1 MRKLYFAGCVFAAV
15 ACLGGCTKTN
25 DIEPVSKGVD
35 FFAHVG
41 NVDTKTSIDGLKV
54 LWAKK
59 DSIAIQVTE
68 KHLHNASNPGAY
80 STTLGIYKLA
90 DDAAGTSVGRFTY
103 SSGGEQI
110 TGDEEFFA
118 FYPASYCTA
127 NKSNGYFYVD
137 FPMTQY
143 YEDNIGDKLPL
154 PMYGIG
160 SNRSVDFKYAGAV
173 IKLRVW
179 SKEKTSIHSCVISAD
194 NLSKKAFTYVKD
206 GKWQGLSKAY
216 DVNNLNM
223 NMRKPLEISN
233 DESNPTV
240 ITMIIPLAGTKTLK
254 NLKFSIN
261 CERGGS
267 ELKKKSDLAVVPG
280 TIVTFPV
287 KELTI
292 EPDRMFVDGLEGE
305 IDTEWVKTAEKSVK
319 VTMVPSSK
327 LSEGNFQKIMEATRN
342 LHNKDKKIVL
352 DLSGANAKEST
363 LKGLNTDNSYVGFC
377 GGSNRDNGIK
387 NISKFYLPEG
397 ITTILNRAF
406 AYSGYTEIV
415 LPTTLTKIS
424 GSPSN
429 GCDSLVWKVA
439 DGNKYFKADEKGAL
453 CDFGM
458 TTLMALNGGS
468 GDSYIVKDGTT
479 TIREWALYENS
490 VIKTL
495 TIPASVTRLSGD
507 CISGTPNLTTIIC
520 LGTKPAEFRP
530 NSGTNKVGPA
540 NQTKTLY
547 VPKGCVEIY
556 KEKWAALLKE
566 GNWVVKEIAGL
577 SNVKEGY

>member
-1 MRKLYFAGCVFAAV
+1 MRKLYFSVCVFAAV

-35 FFAHVG
+35 FFAHVD
-41 NVDTKTSIDGLKV
+41 NVDTKTSIDDSLHV
-54 LWAKK
+54 LWEK
-59 DSIAIQVTE
+59 DDQIAIQVTD
-68 KHLHNASNPGAY
+68 KHLYNASNPGAY
-80 STTLGIYKLA
+80 ATTLGIYKLA
-90 DDAAGTSVGRFTY
+90 YDAAGTNVGRFTY

-110 TGDEEFFA
+110 EGNEEFFA

-127 NKSNGYFYVD
+127 NKGNGYFYVD
-137 FPMTQY
+137 FPMTQW

-160 SNRSVDFKYAGAV
+160 SDRSVDFKYAGAV

-194 NLSKKAFTYVKD
+194 NLSKRAFTYVKD
-206 GKWQGLSKAY
+206 GKWLSRLWDAY
-216 DVNNLNM
+216 SVNNLNM

-240 ITMIIPLAGTKTLK
+240 ITMIIPLAGTKKLT

-261 CERGGS
+261 CEKGGS
-267 ELKKKSDLAVVPG
+267 ELEKKSPLEVKPG
-280 TIVTFPV
+280 TVVTFPV
-287 KELTI
+287 KELII

-305 IDTEWVKTAEKSVK
+305 IDTEWVKTAKDSVR

-342 LHNKDKKIVL
+342 LHDKNKKIVL
-352 DLSGANAKEST
+352 DLSGANAEKSRLE
-363 LKGLNTDNSYVGFC
+363 GLTDNKYVGFC

-387 NISKFYLPEG
+387 NISKFSLPEG

-406 AYSGYTEIV
+406 SYSGYTEIV
-415 LPTTLTKIS
+415 LPSTLTQIS

-429 GCDSLVWKVA
+429 GCDSLRWKVA
-439 DGNKYFKADEKGAL
+439 EGNKSFKADEEGAL
-453 CDFGM
+453 YDFDM
-458 TTLMALNGGS
+458 TTLMVLNGGS
-468 GDSYIVKDGTT
+468 GDSYVVKDGTT

-495 TIPASVTRLSGD
+495 TIPASVTKLSGD

-520 LGTKPAEFRP
+520 LGREPAEFKP

-556 KEKWAALLKE
+556 KEKWAVLLAE
-566 GNWVVKEIAGL
+566 GNWEVKE
-577 SNVKEGY
+577 VKELQN

>member
-15 ACLGGCTKTN
+15 ACLGGCAKTN

-35 FFAHVG
+35 FFAHVD

-68 KHLHNASNPGAY
+68 KHRDNASSPKAY
-80 STTLGIYKLA
+80 ATTLGIYKLA

-160 SNRSVDFKYAGAV
+160 SNRNVDFKYAGAV

-194 NLSKKAFTYVKD
+194 NLSKRAFTFVKD
-206 GKWQGLSKAY
+206 GKWHQKLWNAY
-216 DVNNLNM
+216 SVNNLNM

-233 DESNPTV
+233 IESDPTV
-240 ITMIIPLAGTKTLK
+240 ITMVVPLADTTTLT

-261 CERGGS
+261 CEKGGS
-267 ELKKKSDLAVVPG
+267 ELTKKSGLRVKPG
-280 TIVTFPV
+280 TVVTFPV
-287 KELTI
+287 KELII

-305 IDTEWVKTAEKSVK
+305 IDTEWVKTAKDSVR
-319 VTMVPSSK
+319 VTMVPSSR
-327 LSEGNFQKIMEATRN
+327 LSPVDFKKIMEATSN
-342 LHNKDKKIVL
+342 LHDKNKKIVL
-352 DLSGANAKEST
+352 DLSGANAEKSI
-363 LKGLNTDNSYVGFC
+363 LQGLTDNKYVGFC

-429 GCDSLVWKVA
+429 GCDSLRWKVA
-439 DGNKYFKADEKGAL
+439 EGNKSFKADEEGAL
-453 CDFGM
+453 YDYKM
-458 TTLMALNGGS
+458 ETLMVLNGGS
-468 GDSYIVKDGTT
+468 GDSYTVKDGTT

-495 TIPASVTRLSGD
+495 TIPASVTILSRD
-507 CISGTPNLTTIIC
+507 CISGTPNLITIIC
-520 LGTKPAEFRP
+520 LGRKPAEFKP
-530 NSGTNKVGPA
+530 NSGTNKVGPSK
-540 NQTKTLY
+540 QLKTLY
-547 VPKGCVEIY
+547 VPKGCVGIY

-566 GNWVVKEIAGL
+566 GNWEVKEL
-577 SNVKEGY
+577 QN

>member
-1 MRKLYFAGCVFAAV
+1 MRKLYFAVCVFAAF

-25 DIEPVSKGVD
+25 DIEPESKGVD
-35 FFAHVG
+35 FFAHVD

-59 DSIAIQVTE
+59 DSIAIQVT
-68 KHLHNASNPGAY
+68 KNHLDNASRPREYA
-80 STTLGIYKLA
+80 TTLGIYKLA
-90 DDAAGTSVGRFTY
+90 DDAAGTNVGRFTY
-103 SSGGEQI
+103 SSGAEQI

-127 NKSNGYFYVD
+127 NKGNGYFYVD

-160 SNRSVDFKYAGAV
+160 SNRNVDFKYAGAV

-194 NLSKKAFTYVKD
+194 NLSKRAFTFVKD
-206 GKWQGLSKAY
+206 GKWHQKLWNAY
-216 DVNNLNM
+216 SVNNLNM

-233 DESNPTV
+233 IESDPTV
-240 ITMIIPLAGTKTLK
+240 ITMVIPLADTTTLT

-261 CERGGS
+261 CEKGGS
-267 ELKKKSDLAVVPG
+267 ELKKKSGLKVTPG
-280 TIVTFPV
+280 TVVTFPV

-292 EPDRMFVDGLEGE
+292 EPDRMFVDGFEGE
-305 IDTEWVKTAEKSVK
+305 IDTEWVKTAQDSVK
-319 VTMVPSSK
+319 VTMVAASK

-342 LHNKDKKIVL
+342 LHDKNKKIVL
-352 DLSGANAKEST
+352 DLSGANADKST
-363 LKGLNTDNSYVGFC
+363 LEGLTDNKYVGFC

-406 AYSGYTEIV
+406 SYSGYTEIV
-415 LPTTLTKIS
+415 LPSTLTKIS

-429 GCDSLVWKVA
+429 GCDSLRWKVA
-439 DGNKYFKADEKGAL
+439 EGNKSFKADEKGAL
-453 CDFGM
+453 YDFGM

-468 GDSYIVKDGTT
+468 GDSYIVKDRTT

-495 TIPASVTRLSGD
+495 TIPASVTKLSAD
-507 CISGTPNLTTIIC
+507 CISGTPNLTTIKC
-520 LGTKPAEFRP
+520 LGTVPAEFKS
-530 NSGTNKVGPA
+530 NSGTNKVGPSK
-540 NQTKTLY
+540 QIKTLY

-556 KEKWAALLKE
+556 KKQWAALLKE
-566 GNWVVKEIAGL
+566 GNWEVKEWQ
-577 SNVKEGY
+577 N

>member
-1 MRKLYFAGCVFAAV
+1 MRKLYFAVCVFAAV

-35 FFAHVG
+35 FFAHVD
-41 NVDTKTSIDGLKV
+41 NVDTKTSIDGLQV
-54 LWAKK
+54 LWEKK
-59 DSIAIQVTE
+59 DSIAIQVT
-68 KHLHNASNPGAY
+68 KNHLDNASSPREYA
-80 STTLGIYKLA
+80 TTLGIYKLA
-90 DDAAGTSVGRFTY
+90 DDAAGTNVGRFTY
-103 SSGGEQI
+103 SSGAEQI

-127 NKSNGYFYVD
+127 NKGNGYFYVD

-154 PMYGIG
+154 PMYGTG
-160 SNRSVDFKYAGAV
+160 SNRNVDFKYAGAV

-194 NLSKKAFTYVKD
+194 NLSKRAFTYVKD
-206 GKWQGLSKAY
+206 GKWLSRLWDAY
-216 DVNNLNM
+216 SVNNLNM

-240 ITMIIPLAGTKTLK
+240 ITMIIPLAGTKKLT

-261 CERGGS
+261 CEKGGS
-267 ELKKKSDLAVVPG
+267 ELEKKSPLEVKPG
-280 TIVTFPV
+280 TVVTFPV
-287 KELTI
+287 KELII

-305 IDTEWVKTAEKSVK
+305 IDTEWVKTAKDSVR

-327 LSEGNFQKIMEATRN
+327 LSEGNFQKIMEATRD
-342 LHNKDKKIVL
+342 LHDKNKKIVL
-352 DLSGANAKEST
+352 DLSGANAEKSRLE
-363 LKGLNTDNSYVGFC
+363 GLTDNKYVGFC
-377 GGSNRDNGIK
+377 GGSNHDNGIK
-387 NISKFYLPEG
+387 NISTFYLPKG

-406 AYSGYTEIV
+406 SYSDYTEIV
-415 LPTTLTKIS
+415 LPSTLTQIS

-429 GCDSLVWKVA
+429 GCDSLRWKVA
-439 DGNKYFKADEKGAL
+439 EGNKSFKADEEGAL
-453 CDFGM
+453 YDFGM
-458 TTLMALNGGS
+458 TTLMVLNGGS
-468 GDSYIVKDGTT
+468 GDSYVVKDGTT

-495 TIPASVTRLSGD
+495 TIPASVTKLSGD

-520 LGTKPAEFRP
+520 LGREPAEFKP

-556 KEKWAALLKE
+556 KEKWAVLLAE
-566 GNWVVKEIAGL
+566 GNWEVKE
-577 SNVKEGY
+577 VKELQN

>member
-1 MRKLYFAGCVFAAV
+1 MRKLYFAVCVFAAV

-25 DIEPVSKGVD
+25 DIEPESKGVD
-35 FFAHVG
+35 FFAHVD

-59 DSIAIQVTE
+59 DSIAIQVT
-68 KHLHNASNPGAY
+68 KNHLDNASRPREYA
-80 STTLGIYKLA
+80 TTLGIYKLA
-90 DDAAGTSVGRFTY
+90 DDAAGTNVGRFTY
-103 SSGGEQI
+103 SSGAEQI

-127 NKSNGYFYVD
+127 NKGNGYFYVD

-160 SNRSVDFKYAGAV
+160 SNRNVDFKYAGAV

-194 NLSKKAFTYVKD
+194 NLSKRAFTFVKD
-206 GKWQGLSKAY
+206 GKWHQKLWNAY
-216 DVNNLNM
+216 SVNNLNM

-233 DESNPTV
+233 VESDPTM
-240 ITMIIPLAGTKTLK
+240 ITMVIPLADTTTLT

-261 CERGGS
+261 CEKGGS
-267 ELKKKSDLAVVPG
+267 ELTKKSGLRVKPG
-280 TIVTFPV
+280 TVVTFPV

-327 LSEGNFQKIMEATRN
+327 LGEGNFQKIMEATRN

-352 DLSGANAKEST
+352 DLSGANADKST
-363 LKGLNTDNSYVGFC
+363 LEGLTDNKYVGFC
-377 GGSNRDNGIK
+377 GGSNRDKGIK

-397 ITTILNRAF
+397 IATILNRAF
-406 AYSGYTEIV
+406 SYSDYTEIV
-415 LPTTLTKIS
+415 LPSTLTKIS

-439 DGNKYFKADEKGAL
+439 EGNKSFKADEEGAL
-453 CDFGM
+453 YDFGM
-458 TTLMALNGGS
+458 TTLMVLNGGS
-468 GDSYIVKDGTT
+468 GDSYTVKDGTT

-495 TIPASVTRLSGD
+495 TIPASVTVLSRD

-520 LGTKPAEFRP
+520 LGRKPAEFRP
-530 NSGTNKVGPA
+530 NSGTNKVGPSK
-540 NQTKTLY
+540 QIKTLY
-547 VPKGCVEIY
+547 VPKGCVETY
-556 KEKWAALLKE
+556 KEKWAALLAE
-566 GNWVVKEIAGL
+566 GNWDVKDVKEL
-577 SNVKEGY
+577 QN

>member
-1 MRKLYFAGCVFAAV
+1 MRKLYFAGCVIAAAV
-15 ACLGGCTKTN
+15 SLCGCTKTN
-25 DIEPVSKGVD
+25 VIEPVSKGVD
-35 FFAHVG
+35 FFAQID
-41 NVDTKTSIDGLKV
+41 NVNTKTSIDGLKV
-54 LWAKK
+54 RWGK
-59 DSIAIQVTE
+59 DDEIAIQVTKNHTE
-68 KHLHNASNPGAY
+68 NASSPRGYA
-80 STTLGIYKLA
+80 TTLGIYKLA
-90 DDAAGTSVGRFTY
+90 DDAAGTNVGKFTY

-110 TGDEEFFA
+110 KGDEEFFA

-154 PMYGIG
+154 PMYGVG
-160 SNRSVDFKYAGAV
+160 TNRNVSFNYAGAV

-179 SKEKTSIHSCVISAD
+179 AEKKDSIHSCVISAD

-206 GKWQGLSKAY
+206 GKWQGLSNSH

-240 ITMIIPLAGTKTLK
+240 ITMIIPLAGTKTLT
-254 NLKFSIN
+254 NLKFSVN
-261 CERGGS
+261 CESGGS
-267 ELKKKSDLAVVPG
+267 ELKKKSGLKVTPG
-280 TIVTFPV
+280 TVVTFPV
-287 KELTI
+287 TKLTI
-292 EPDRMFVDGLEGE
+292 VPDRMFVDGLEGE
-305 IDTEWVKTAEKSVK
+305 IDTEWVKTAKDSVR
-319 VTMVPSSK
+319 VTMVPASK
-327 LSEGNFQKIMEATRN
+327 LSIVDFHDIMEATRN
-342 LHNKDKKIVL
+342 LHDENKKIVL
-352 DLSGANAKEST
+352 DLSRANAKEST
-363 LKGLNTDNSYVGFC
+363 LEGLNNDNKYVGFC

-439 DGNKYFKADEKGAL
+439 AGNKSFKADEKGAL
-453 CDFGM
+453 YDYDM
-458 TTLMALNGGS
+458 KTLMVLNGGS

-490 VIKTL
+490 IIKTL
-495 TIPASVTRLSGD
+495 TIPASVTKLSAD

-520 LGTKPAEFRP
+520 RGTKPAEFIP
-530 NSGTNKVGPA
+530 NTGKNKVGPV
-540 NQTKTLY
+540 NKTKTLY

-556 KEKWAALLKE
+556 KEKWVVLLAE
-566 GNWVVKEIAGL
+566 GNWEVKE
-577 SNVKEGY
+577 VKELQN

>member
-35 FFAHVG
+35 FFAHVD

-54 LWAKK
+54 LWREK

-68 KHLHNASNPGAY
+68 KHLHNASSPGVYA
-80 STTLGIYKLA
+80 TTLGIYKLA
-90 DDAAGTSVGRFTY
+90 DDAANTSVGRFTY
-103 SSGGEQI
+103 SGGEQI
-110 TGDEEFFA
+110 KGDEEFFA

-160 SNRSVDFKYAGAV
+160 SNRNVDFKYAGAV

-194 NLSKKAFTYVKD
+194 NLSKRAFTYVKD

-267 ELKKKSDLAVVPG
+267 ELKKKSGLEVKPG
-280 TIVTFPV
+280 TVVTFPV

-342 LHNKDKKIVL
+342 LHDKNKKIVL
-352 DLSGANAKEST
+352 DLSGANADKST
-363 LKGLNTDNSYVGFC
+363 LAGLTTDNKYVGFC

-387 NISKFYLPEG
+387 NISKFYFPEG

-406 AYSGYTEIV
+406 SYSDYTEIV
-415 LPTTLTKIS
+415 LPSTLTKIS

-429 GCDSLVWKVA
+429 GCDSLRWKVA
-439 DGNKYFKADEKGAL
+439 EGNKSFKADEEGAL
-453 CDFGM
+453 YDFGM
-458 TTLMALNGGS
+458 TTLMVLNGGS

-490 VIKTL
+490 RIKTL
-495 TIPASVTRLSGD
+495 TIPASVTKLSAD
-507 CISGTPNLTTIIC
+507 CISGTPNLTTIKC
-520 LGTKPAEFRP
+520 LGTVPAEFKP
-530 NSGTNKVGPA
+530 NSGTNKVGPSK
-540 NQTKTLY
+540 QTKTLY
-547 VPKGCVEIY
+547 VPEGCVEI
-556 KEKWAALLKE
+556 
-566 GNWVVKEIAGL
+566 
-577 SNVKEGY
+577 

>member
-1 MRKLYFAGCVFAAV
+1 MRKLYFAVCVFAAF

-25 DIEPVSKGVD
+25 DIEPESKGVD
-35 FFAHVG
+35 FFAHVD
-41 NVDTKTSIDGLKV
+41 NVDTKTSLDGLQV

-68 KHLHNASNPGAY
+68 KHLHNASSPGEYA
-80 STTLGIYKLA
+80 TTLGIYKLA
-90 DDAAGTSVGRFTY
+90 DDAAGTNVGRFTY
-103 SSGGEQI
+103 SRGGEQI
-110 TGDEEFFA
+110 KGDEEFFA

-137 FPMTQY
+137 FPMTQW

-160 SNRSVDFKYAGAV
+160 SDRNVDFKYAGAV
-173 IKLRVW
+173 IKLLVW

-194 NLSKKAFTYVKD
+194 NLSKRAFTFVTD
-206 GKWQGLSKAY
+206 GKWHQKLWNAY
-216 DVNNLNM
+216 SVNNLNM

-233 DESNPTV
+233 VESDPTV
-240 ITMIIPLAGTKTLK
+240 ITMVIPLADTTTLT
-254 NLKFSIN
+254 NLKFPIN
-261 CERGGS
+261 CEKGGS
-267 ELKKKSDLAVVPG
+267 ELKKKSGLKVKPG
-280 TIVTFPV
+280 TVVTFPV
-287 KELTI
+287 KELAI

-305 IDTEWVKTAEKSVK
+305 IDTEWVKTAKDSVK
-319 VTMVPSSK
+319 VTMVSASK
-327 LSEGNFQKIMEATRN
+327 LHEDVFRDIMKATRSLEN
-342 LHNKDKKIVL
+342 KIVL
-352 DLSGANAKEST
+352 DLSGANAEKSI
-363 LKGLNTDNSYVGFC
+363 LQGLTDNKYVGFC

-397 ITTILNRAF
+397 IITISNMAF
-406 AYSGYTEIV
+406 AYSDYTEIV
-415 LPTTLTKIS
+415 LPSTLTQIS
-424 GSPSN
+424 GRPSS

-439 DGNKYFKADEKGAL
+439 EGNKSFKADKEGAL
-453 CDFGM
+453 YDYKM
-458 TTLMALNGGS
+458 ETLMVLNGGS
-468 GDSYIVKDGTT
+468 GDSYIVRDGTT

-495 TIPASVTRLSGD
+495 TIPASVTKLSAD

-520 LGTKPAEFRP
+520 LGKKPAEFKP
-530 NSGTNKVGPA
+530 NTGKNKVGPS

-556 KEKWAALLKE
+556 KEKWAALLAE
-566 GNWVVKEIAGL
+566 GKWEVLPN
-577 SNVKEGY
+577 

>member
-1 MRKLYFAGCVFAAV
+1 MRNLYFVGCVIAAV
-15 ACLGGCTKTN
+15 ACFGGCTKTN

-35 FFAHVG
+35 FFAHVD
-41 NVDTKTSIDGLKV
+41 NVDTKTSINGLQV

-68 KHLHNASNPGAY
+68 NHRDNASSPRAY

-90 DDAAGTSVGRFTY
+90 DDAAGTNVGRFTY

-127 NKSNGYFYVD
+127 NKNNGYFYVD

-160 SNRSVDFKYAGAV
+160 SDRNVDFKYAGAV

-194 NLSKKAFTYVKD
+194 NLSKRAFTYVKD
-206 GKWQGLSKAY
+206 KKWQRLWNAY
-216 DVNNLNM
+216 NVNNLNM

-233 DESNPTV
+233 VESDPTV
-240 ITMIIPLAGTKTLK
+240 ITMIIPLADTTILT

-261 CERGGS
+261 CEKGGS
-267 ELKKKSDLAVVPG
+267 ELTKKSGLRVKPG
-280 TIVTFPV
+280 TVVTFPV

-305 IDTEWVKTAEKSVK
+305 IDTEWVKTAKDSVK
-319 VTMVPSSK
+319 VTMVSASK
-327 LSEGNFQKIMEATRN
+327 LLEDVFSGIMKATRSLEN
-342 LHNKDKKIVL
+342 KIVL
-352 DLSGANAKEST
+352 DLSGANAKEIT

-377 GGSNRDNGIK
+377 GGSNRDKGIK

-406 AYSGYTEIV
+406 SYSGYTEIV
-415 LPTTLTKIS
+415 LPSTLTQIS

-439 DGNKYFKADEKGAL
+439 AGNKSFKADEKGAL
-453 CDFGM
+453 YDYDM
-458 TTLMALNGGS
+458 KTLMVLNGGS
-468 GDSYIVKDGTT
+468 GDSYTVKDGTT

-495 TIPASVTRLSGD
+495 TIPASVTKLSAD
-507 CISGTPNLTTIIC
+507 CISGTPNLTTIKC
-520 LGTKPAEFRP
+520 LGTVPAEFKP
-530 NSGTNKVGPA
+530 NTGKNKVGPA
-540 NQTKTLY
+540 NQIKTLY

-556 KEKWAALLKE
+556 KEKWAVLLAE
-566 GNWVVKEIAGL
+566 GNWEVKE
-577 SNVKEGY
+577 VKELQN

>member
-1 MRKLYFAGCVFAAV
+1 MRKLYFAVCVFAAF

-25 DIEPVSKGVD
+25 DIEPESKGVD
-35 FFAHVG
+35 FFAHVD

-68 KHLHNASNPGAY
+68 KHLDNASRPREYA
-80 STTLGIYKLA
+80 TTLGIYKLA
-90 DDAAGTSVGRFTY
+90 DAVAGTNVGRFTY

-143 YEDNIGDKLPL
+143 YEDNIGEKLPL

-160 SNRSVDFKYAGAV
+160 SNRNVSFNYAGAV
-173 IKLRVW
+173 LKLRVW

-194 NLSKKAFTYVKD
+194 NLSKRAFTYVKN

-216 DVNNLNM
+216 DVKNLNM

-240 ITMIIPLAGTKTLK
+240 ITMIIPLAGTKTLT

-261 CERGGS
+261 CEKGGS
-267 ELKKKSDLAVVPG
+267 ELKKKSGLEVKPG
-280 TIVTFPV
+280 TVVTFPV
-287 KELTI
+287 KELII

-305 IDTEWVKTAEKSVK
+305 IDAEWVKTAKDSVK
-319 VTMVPSSK
+319 VTMVSASK
-327 LSEGNFQKIMEATRN
+327 LHEDVFRDIMKATRSLEN
-342 LHNKDKKIVL
+342 KIVL
-352 DLSGANAKEST
+352 DLSGANAEKSI
-363 LKGLNTDNSYVGFC
+363 LQGLTDNKYVGFC

-387 NISKFYLPEG
+387 NISKFSLPEG

-406 AYSGYTEIV
+406 SYSGYTEIV

-429 GCDSLVWKVA
+429 GCDSLRWKVA
-439 DGNKYFKADEKGAL
+439 EGNKSFKADEEGAL
-453 CDFGM
+453 YDYKM
-458 TTLMALNGGS
+458 ETLMVLNGGS
-468 GDSYIVKDGTT
+468 GGSYTVKDGTT

-495 TIPASVTRLSGD
+495 TIPASVTKLSGD

-520 LGTKPAEFRP
+520 LGTEPAEFKP
-530 NSGTNKVGPA
+530 NSGKNKVGPA
-540 NQTKTLY
+540 NGKTLY

-556 KEKWAALLKE
+556 KKQWAALLKE
-566 GNWVVKEIAGL
+566 GNWEVKEL
-577 SNVKEGY
+577 QN

>member
-35 FFAHVG
+35 FFAHVD

-59 DSIAIQVTE
+59 DSIAIQVT
-68 KHLHNASNPGAY
+68 KNHLDNASKPRAY

-90 DDAAGTSVGRFTY
+90 DDAAGTNVGRFTY
-103 SSGGEQI
+103 SSGEQI
-110 TGDEEFFA
+110 EGNEEFFA

-127 NKSNGYFYVD
+127 HKDNGYFYVD

-160 SNRSVDFKYAGAV
+160 ISRNVDFKYAGAV

-194 NLSKKAFTYVKD
+194 NLSKRAFTYVKD
-206 GKWQGLSKAY
+206 GTWQGLSKSY

-223 NMRKPLEISN
+223 KMRKPLEISN
-233 DESNPTV
+233 DENNPTV
-240 ITMIIPLAGTKTLK
+240 ITMIIPLAGTRKLK

-267 ELKKKSDLAVVPG
+267 ELKKKSDLDVVPG
-280 TIVTFPV
+280 TVVTFPV

-305 IDTEWVKTAEKSVK
+305 IDTEWVKTAKDSVK
-319 VTMVPSSK
+319 ITMVSASK
-327 LSEGNFQKIMEATRN
+327 LHEGDFRDIMIATRSLEN
-342 LHNKDKKIVL
+342 KIVL
-352 DLSGANAKEST
+352 DLSGANAENNKLE
-363 LKGLNTDNSYVGFC
+363 GLTTDNKYVGFC
-377 GGSNRDNGIK
+377 GGSNRNNGIK
-387 NISKFYLPEG
+387 NISTFYLPKG

-406 AYSGYTEIV
+406 SYSYYTEIV
-415 LPTTLTKIS
+415 LPSTLTQIS

-429 GCDSLVWKVA
+429 GCDSLRWTVA
-439 DGNKYFKADEKGAL
+439 EGNKSFKADKEGAL
-453 CDFGM
+453 YDFGM
-458 TTLMALNGGS
+458 TTLMVLNGGS
-468 GDSYIVKDGTT
+468 GESYTVKDGTT

-495 TIPASVTRLSGD
+495 TIPASVKQLSAD

-520 LGTKPAEFRP
+520 LGTEPAEFKS
-530 NSGTNKVGPA
+530 NTGKNKVGPS
-540 NQTKTLY
+540 NETKTLY
-547 VPKGCVEIY
+547 VPNGCVEIY
-556 KEKWAALLKE
+556 KDKWAALLAE
-566 GNWVVKEIAGL
+566 GNWEVVER
-577 SNVKEGY
+577 N

>member
-1 MRKLYFAGCVFAAV
+1 MRKLYFVGCVIAAV

-35 FFAHVG
+35 FFAHVD
-41 NVDTKTSIDGLKV
+41 NVDTKTSIDDSLHV
-54 LWAKK
+54 LWEK
-59 DSIAIQVTE
+59 DDQIAIQVT
-68 KHLHNASNPGAY
+68 KNHLDNASRPREYA
-80 STTLGIYKLA
+80 TTLGIYKLA
-90 DDAAGTSVGRFTY
+90 DDAAGTNVGKFTY

-110 TGDEEFFA
+110 KGDEEFFA

-154 PMYGIG
+154 PMYGVG
-160 SNRSVDFKYAGAV
+160 TNRNVSFNYAGAV

-179 SKEKTSIHSCVISAD
+179 AEKKDSIHSCVISAD

-206 GKWQGLSKAY
+206 GKWQGLSNSH

-240 ITMIIPLAGTKTLK
+240 IAMIIPLAGTKTLT
-254 NLKFSIN
+254 NLKFSVN
-261 CERGGS
+261 CESGGS
-267 ELKKKSDLAVVPG
+267 ELKKKSGLEVKPG
-280 TIVTFPV
+280 TVVTFPV
-287 KELTI
+287 TKLTI
-292 EPDRMFVDGLEGE
+292 VPDRMFVDGLEGE
-305 IDTEWVKTAEKSVK
+305 IDTEWVKTAKDSVR
-319 VTMVPSSK
+319 VTMVPASK

-342 LHNKDKKIVL
+342 LHDKNKKIVL
-352 DLSGANAKEST
+352 DLSRANAKEST
-363 LKGLNTDNSYVGFC
+363 LEGLNNDNKYVGFC

-429 GCDSLVWKVA
+429 GCDSLVWKIA
-439 DGNKYFKADEKGAL
+439 DGNKSFKADEKGAL
-453 CDFGM
+453 YDYGM
-458 TTLMALNGGS
+458 KTLMVLNGGS
-468 GDSYIVKDGTT
+468 GDSYTVKDGTT
-479 TIREWALYENS
+479 KIREWALYENS

-495 TIPASVTRLSGD
+495 TIPASVTELSAD

-520 LGTKPAEFRP
+520 RGTVPAEFKP
-530 NSGTNKVGPA
+530 NSGTNKVGPSDKI
-540 NQTKTLY
+540 KTLY
-547 VPKGCVEIY
+547 VPKGCVESY

-566 GNWVVKEIAGL
+566 GNWEVKEL
-577 SNVKEGY
+577 

>member
-35 FFAHVG
+35 FFAHVD

-59 DSIAIQVTE
+59 DSIAIQVT
-68 KHLHNASNPGAY
+68 KNHLDNASRPREYA
-80 STTLGIYKLA
+80 TTLGIYKLA
-90 DDAAGTSVGRFTY
+90 DDAAGTNVGRFTY
-103 SSGGEQI
+103 SSGAEQI

-127 NKSNGYFYVD
+127 NKGNGYFYVD

-160 SNRSVDFKYAGAV
+160 SNRNVDFKYAGAV

-194 NLSKKAFTYVKD
+194 NLSKRAFTYVKD
-206 GKWQGLSKAY
+206 RKWQRLWNAY
-216 DVNNLNM
+216 SVKNLNM

-240 ITMIIPLAGTKTLK
+240 ITMIIPLAGTKTLT

-261 CERGGS
+261 CEKGGS
-267 ELKKKSDLAVVPG
+267 ELTKKSGLEVKPG
-280 TIVTFPV
+280 TVVTFPV

-292 EPDRMFVDGLEGE
+292 DPDRMFVDGSEGE
-305 IDTEWVKTAEKSVK
+305 IDTAWVKTAKDSVK
-319 VTMVPSSK
+319 VTMVSASK
-327 LSEGNFQKIMEATRN
+327 LHEDVFSGIMKATRSLEN
-342 LHNKDKKIVL
+342 KIVL

-406 AYSGYTEIV
+406 SYSGYTEIV
-415 LPTTLTKIS
+415 LPSTLTKIS

-439 DGNKYFKADEKGAL
+439 EGNKSFKADEKGAL
-453 CDFGM
+453 YDFGM

-495 TIPASVTRLSGD
+495 TIPASVTVLSRD

-520 LGTKPAEFRP
+520 LGRKPAEFRP
-530 NSGTNKVGPA
+530 NSGTNKVGPSKL
-540 NQTKTLY
+540 TKTLY
-547 VPKGCVEIY
+547 VPNGCVEIY
-556 KEKWAALLKE
+556 KDKWAALLAE
-566 GNWVVKEIAGL
+566 GNWKVEER
-577 SNVKEGY
+577 N

>member
-35 FFAHVG
+35 FFAHVD

-68 KHLHNASNPGAY
+68 KHRDNASSPRAY
-80 STTLGIYKLA
+80 ATTLGIYKLA
-90 DDAAGTSVGRFTY
+90 EDAAGTNVGRFTY

-110 TGDEEFFA
+110 KGDEEFFA
-118 FYPASYCTA
+118 FYPASDCKP
-127 NKSNGYFYVD
+127 NKDNGYFYVD

-143 YEDNIGDKLPL
+143 YEDNIGEKLPL

-160 SNRSVDFKYAGAV
+160 SNRNVSFNYAGAV
-173 IKLRVW
+173 LKLRVW

-267 ELKKKSDLAVVPG
+267 ELKKKSGLEVKPG
-280 TIVTFPV
+280 TVVTFPV
-287 KELTI
+287 KELII

-305 IDTEWVKTAEKSVK
+305 IDTEWVKTARDSVR

-327 LSEGNFQKIMEATRN
+327 LSKEGFHDIMEATRN
-342 LHNKDKKIVL
+342 LDDKNKKIVL
-352 DLSGANAKEST
+352 DLSGANAKENI
-363 LKGLNTDNSYVGFC
+363 LEGLSKDNKNYTGFC

-397 ITTILNRAF
+397 IITILNRAF
-406 AYSGYTEIV
+406 SYSGYTEIV
-415 LPTTLTKIS
+415 LPSTLTQIS

-429 GCDSLVWKVA
+429 GCDSLRWKVA
-439 DGNKYFKADEKGAL
+439 AGNKSFKADEEGAL
-453 CDFGM
+453 YDYKM
-458 TTLMALNGGS
+458 ETLMVLNGGS
-468 GDSYIVKDGTT
+468 GDSYTVKDGTT

-495 TIPASVTRLSGD
+495 TIPASVTVLSRD

-520 LGTKPAEFRP
+520 LGRKPAEFRP
-530 NSGTNKVGPA
+530 NSGTNKVGPSK
-540 NQTKTLY
+540 QIKTLY
-547 VPKGCVEIY
+547 VPNGCVEIY

-566 GNWVVKEIAGL
+566 GNKEGNWEVKEWQ
-577 SNVKEGY
+577 N

>member
-35 FFAHVG
+35 FFAHVD

-68 KHLHNASNPGAY
+68 KHLDNASRPREYA
-80 STTLGIYKLA
+80 TTLGIYKLA
-90 DDAAGTSVGRFTY
+90 DDAAGTNVGRFTY

-110 TGDEEFFA
+110 KGDEEFFA

-292 EPDRMFVDGLEGE
+292 DPDRMFVDGSEGE
-305 IDTEWVKTAEKSVK
+305 IDTAWVKTAKDSVK
-319 VTMVPSSK
+319 VTMVSASK
-327 LSEGNFQKIMEATRN
+327 LHEDVFSGIMKATRSLEN
-342 LHNKDKKIVL
+342 KIVL

-429 GCDSLVWKVA
+429 GCDLLIWKVA
-439 DGNKYFKADEKGAL
+439 EGNKSFKADEKGAL
-453 CDFGM
+453 YDFGM
-458 TTLMALNGGS
+458 TTLMVLNGGS
-468 GDSYIVKDGTT
+468 GDSYTVKDGTT

-495 TIPASVTRLSGD
+495 TIPASVTVLSAD
-507 CISGTPNLTTIIC
+507 CISGTPNLTTIKC
-520 LGTKPAEFRP
+520 LGTVPAEFKP
-530 NSGTNKVGPA
+530 NSGTNKVGPSK
-540 NQTKTLY
+540 QLKTLY
-547 VPKGCVEIY
+547 VPKGCGKDYEA
-556 KEKWAALLKE
+556 KWKTLLAE
-566 GNWVVKEIAGL
+566 GNWKVVEQ
-577 SNVKEGY
+577 N

>member
-35 FFAHVG
+35 FFAHVD

-59 DSIAIQVTE
+59 DSIAIQVT
-68 KHLHNASNPGAY
+68 KNHLDNASKPRAY

-90 DDAAGTSVGRFTY
+90 DDAAGTNVGRFTY
-103 SSGGEQI
+103 SSGEQI
-110 TGDEEFFA
+110 EGNEEFFA

-127 NKSNGYFYVD
+127 HKDNGYFYVD

-154 PMYGIG
+154 PMYGEG
-160 SNRSVDFKYAGAV
+160 SDRNVNFKYAGAV

-194 NLSKKAFTYVKD
+194 NLSKRAFTYVKD
-206 GKWQGLSKAY
+206 GKWLQRLWNAY
-216 DVNNLNM
+216 SVKNLNM
-223 NMRKPLEISN
+223 KMRKPLEISN
-233 DESNPTV
+233 VESDPTV
-240 ITMIIPLAGTKTLK
+240 ITMIVPLADTTTLT

-261 CERGGS
+261 CEKGGS
-267 ELKKKSDLAVVPG
+267 ELAKKSGLRVKPG
-280 TIVTFPV
+280 TVVTFPV

-292 EPDRMFVDGLEGE
+292 EPDRMFVDGFEGE
-305 IDTEWVKTAEKSVK
+305 IDTEWVKTAKESVK
-319 VTMVPSSK
+319 VTMVSASK
-327 LSEGNFQKIMEATRN
+327 LHEGDFRDIMIATRSLEN
-342 LHNKDKKIVL
+342 KIVL
-352 DLSGANAKEST
+352 DLSGANAENNKLE
-363 LKGLNTDNSYVGFC
+363 GLTTDNKYVGFC

-387 NISKFYLPEG
+387 NISTFYLPKG

-406 AYSGYTEIV
+406 SYSYYTEIV
-415 LPTTLTKIS
+415 LPSTLTQIS

-429 GCDSLVWKVA
+429 GCDSLRWTVA
-439 DGNKYFKADEKGAL
+439 EGNKSFKADEEGAL
-453 CDFGM
+453 YDFGM
-458 TTLMALNGGS
+458 TTLMVLNGGS
-468 GDSYIVKDGTT
+468 GDSYTVKDGTT

-490 VIKTL
+490 KIKTL
-495 TIPASVTRLSGD
+495 TIPASVTKLSGD

-520 LGTKPAEFRP
+520 LGTEPAEFKP
-530 NSGTNKVGPA
+530 NTGKNKVGPSDKI
-540 NQTKTLY
+540 KTLY
-547 VPKGCVEIY
+547 VPNGCVEIY
-556 KEKWAALLKE
+556 KDKWAALLAE
-566 GNWVVKEIAGL
+566 GNWKVVER
-577 SNVKEGY
+577 N

>member
-35 FFAHVG
+35 FFAHVD
-41 NVDTKTSIDGLKV
+41 NVDTKTSIDGLHV

-68 KHLHNASNPGAY
+68 KHLHNASNPGEYA
-80 STTLGIYKLA
+80 TTLGIYKLA
-90 DDAAGTSVGRFTY
+90 EDAAGTNVGRFTY

-110 TGDEEFFA
+110 KGDEEFFA
-118 FYPASYCTA
+118 FYPASDCKP
-127 NKSNGYFYVD
+127 NKDNGYFYVD

-143 YEDNIGDKLPL
+143 YEDNIGEKLPL

-160 SNRSVDFKYAGAV
+160 SHRNVDFKYAGAV
-173 IKLRVW
+173 IKLLVW

-194 NLSKKAFTYVKD
+194 NLSKRAFTYVKN
-206 GKWQGLSKAY
+206 GNWQPLSKAY

-240 ITMIIPLAGTKTLK
+240 ITMIIPLAGTKTLT

-261 CERGGS
+261 CEKGGS
-267 ELKKKSDLAVVPG
+267 ELTKKSGLRVKPG
-280 TIVTFPV
+280 TVVTFPV

-292 EPDRMFVDGLEGE
+292 DPDRMFVDGLEGE
-305 IDTEWVKTAEKSVK
+305 IDTEWVKTAKDSVK
-319 VTMVPSSK
+319 VTMVSASK
-327 LSEGNFQKIMEATRN
+327 LHEDVFRDIMKATRSLEN
-342 LHNKDKKIVL
+342 KIVL
-352 DLSGANAKEST
+352 DLSGANAEKSI
-363 LKGLNTDNSYVGFC
+363 LQGLTDNKYVGFC

-453 CDFGM
+453 YDFGM

-468 GDSYIVKDGTT
+468 GDSYTVKDGTT

-495 TIPASVTRLSGD
+495 TIPASVTKLSGD
-507 CISGTPNLTTIIC
+507 CISGTPNLTTIKC
-520 LGTKPAEFRP
+520 LGTVPAEFKP
-530 NSGTNKVGPA
+530 NTGKNKVGPSDK
-540 NQTKTLY
+540 TKTLY
-547 VPKGCVEIY
+547 VPTGCGKNYEA
-556 KEKWAALLKE
+556 KWKTLLAE
-566 GNWVVKEIAGL
+566 GNWKVVEQ
-577 SNVKEGY
+577 N

>member
-1 MRKLYFAGCVFAAV
+1 MRNLYFAGCVFAAV

-35 FFAHVG
+35 FFAHVD

-54 LWAKK
+54 LWREK

-68 KHLHNASNPGAY
+68 KHLHNASSPGVYA
-80 STTLGIYKLA
+80 TTLGIYKLA
-90 DDAAGTSVGRFTY
+90 DDAANTSVGRFTY
-103 SSGGEQI
+103 SSGEQI
-110 TGDEEFFA
+110 KGDEEFFA

-160 SNRSVDFKYAGAV
+160 SNRNVDFKYAGAV

-194 NLSKKAFTYVKD
+194 NLSKRAFTYVKD

-240 ITMIIPLAGTKTLK
+240 ITMIIPLAGAKTLT

-267 ELKKKSDLAVVPG
+267 ELKKKSPLDVVPG

-287 KELTI
+287 TKLTI
-292 EPDRMFVDGLEGE
+292 EPDRMFVDGFEGE
-305 IDTEWVKTAEKSVK
+305 IDTEWVKTAKDSVK
-319 VTMVPSSK
+319 VTMVSASK
-327 LSEGNFQKIMEATRN
+327 LHEDVFRDIMIATRSLEN
-342 LHNKDKKIVL
+342 KIVL

-363 LKGLNTDNSYVGFC
+363 LAGLTTDNKYVGFC

-387 NISKFYLPEG
+387 NISTFYLPEG

-406 AYSGYTEIV
+406 SYSYYTEIV
-415 LPTTLTKIS
+415 LPSTLTQIS

-429 GCDSLVWKVA
+429 GCDSLRWKVA
-439 DGNKYFKADEKGAL
+439 EGNKSFKADEEGAL
-453 CDFGM
+453 YDFGM

-468 GDSYIVKDGTT
+468 GESYTVKDGTT

-495 TIPASVTRLSGD
+495 TIPASVTKLSAD

-520 LGTKPAEFRP
+520 LGRKPAEFRP
-530 NSGTNKVGPA
+530 NSGTNKVGPSK
-540 NQTKTLY
+540 QTKTLY
-547 VPKGCVEIY
+547 VPKGCGKDYEA
-556 KEKWAALLKE
+556 KWKTLLDE
-566 GNWVVKEIAGL
+566 GNWKVEER
-577 SNVKEGY
+577 N

>member
-1 MRKLYFAGCVFAAV
+1 MRKLYFAGCVIAA

-35 FFAHVG
+35 FFAHVD
-41 NVDTKTSIDGLKV
+41 NVDTKTSIDGLQV
-54 LWAKK
+54 LWEKK

-68 KHLHNASNPGAY
+68 NHLDNASRPREYA
-80 STTLGIYKLA
+80 TTLGIYKLA
-90 DDAAGTSVGRFTY
+90 DDAAGTNVGRFTY
-103 SSGGEQI
+103 GSGGEQI
-110 TGDEEFFA
+110 KGDEEFFA

-292 EPDRMFVDGLEGE
+292 DPDRMFVDGSEGE
-305 IDTEWVKTAEKSVK
+305 IDTAWVKTAKDSVK
-319 VTMVPSSK
+319 VTMVSASK
-327 LSEGNFQKIMEATRN
+327 LHEDVFSGIMKATRSLEN
-342 LHNKDKKIVL
+342 KIVL

-387 NISKFYLPEG
+387 NISKFYLPED

-429 GCDSLVWKVA
+429 GCDSLRWKVA
-439 DGNKYFKADEKGAL
+439 EGNKSFKADEEGAL
-453 CDFGM
+453 YDFGM

-468 GDSYIVKDGTT
+468 GDSYTVKDGTT

-490 VIKTL
+490 IIKTL
-495 TIPASVTRLSGD
+495 TIPASVTKLSAD
-507 CISGTPNLTTIIC
+507 CISGTPNLTSIIC
-520 LGTKPAEFRP
+520 LGKEPAEFKP
-530 NSGTNKVGPA
+530 NTGKNKVGPA

-547 VPKGCVEIY
+547 VPTGCGKNYEA
-556 KEKWAALLKE
+556 KWKTLLDE
-566 GNWVVKEIAGL
+566 GNWQVVER
-577 SNVKEGY
+577 N

>member
-15 ACLGGCTKTN
+15 ACLGGCAKTN

-35 FFAHVG
+35 FFAHVD

-68 KHLHNASNPGAY
+68 KHRDNASSPKAY
-80 STTLGIYKLA
+80 ATTLGIYKLA

-110 TGDEEFFA
+110 EGDEEFFA

-143 YEDNIGDKLPL
+143 YEDNIGNKLQL
-154 PMYGIG
+154 PMYGVG
-160 SNRSVDFKYAGAV
+160 KNRIVDFNYAGAV

-179 SKEKTSIHSCVISAD
+179 SKEKTSIHSCVISAG
-194 NLSKKAFTYVKD
+194 NLSKRAFTYVKD
-206 GKWQGLSKAY
+206 KKWQRLWNAY
-216 DVNNLNM
+216 SVNNLNM
-223 NMRKPLEISN
+223 NMRNPLEISN

-240 ITMIIPLAGTKTLK
+240 ITMIIPLADTTTLT

-261 CERGGS
+261 CEKGGS
-267 ELKKKSDLAVVPG
+267 ELTKKSGLRVKPG
-280 TIVTFPV
+280 TVVTFPV
-287 KELTI
+287 KELI
-292 EPDRMFVDGLEGE
+292 IVPDRMFVDGSEGE
-305 IDTEWVKTAEKSVK
+305 IDTAWVKTAEKSVK

-363 LKGLNTDNSYVGFC
+363 LKGLNRDNSYVGFC

-406 AYSGYTEIV
+406 SYSGYTEIV
-415 LPTTLTKIS
+415 LPSTLTQIS

-439 DGNKYFKADEKGAL
+439 EGNKSFKADEEGAL
-453 CDFGM
+453 YDFGM
-458 TTLMALNGGS
+458 TTLMVLNGGS
-468 GDSYIVKDGTT
+468 GDSYTVKDGTT

-495 TIPASVTRLSGD
+495 TIPASVTVLSAD
-507 CISGTPNLTTIIC
+507 CISGTPNLTTIKC
-520 LGTKPAEFRP
+520 LGTVPAEFKP
-530 NSGTNKVGPA
+530 NSGTNKVGPSK
-540 NQTKTLY
+540 QLKTLY
-547 VPKGCVEIY
+547 VPKGCGKDYEA
-556 KEKWAALLKE
+556 KWKTLLDE
-566 GNWVVKEIAGL
+566 GNWKVVEQ
-577 SNVKEGY
+577 N

>member
-35 FFAHVG
+35 FFAHVD

-90 DDAAGTSVGRFTY
+90 DDAAGTNVGRFTY
-103 SSGGEQI
+103 SSGAEQI

-127 NKSNGYFYVD
+127 NKGNGYFYVD

-160 SNRSVDFKYAGAV
+160 SNRNVDFNYAGAV

-194 NLSKKAFTYVKD
+194 NLSKRAFTYVKD

-233 DESNPTV
+233 VESDPTV

-267 ELKKKSDLAVVPG
+267 ELKKKSGLEVKPG
-280 TIVTFPV
+280 TVVTFPV

-305 IDTEWVKTAEKSVK
+305 IDTEWVKTAKDSVK
-319 VTMVPSSK
+319 VTMVSASK
-327 LSEGNFQKIMEATRN
+327 LHEDVFRDIMKATRSLEN
-342 LHNKDKKIVL
+342 KIVL
-352 DLSGANAKEST
+352 DLSGANAEKSI
-363 LKGLNTDNSYVGFC
+363 LQGLTDNKYVGFC

-406 AYSGYTEIV
+406 SYSGYTEIV
-415 LPTTLTKIS
+415 LPSTLPQIS

-439 DGNKYFKADEKGAL
+439 KGNKSFKADEKGAL
-453 CDFGM
+453 YDFGM
-458 TTLMALNGGS
+458 TTLMVLNGGS
-468 GDSYIVKDGTT
+468 GDSYTVKDGTT

-495 TIPASVTRLSGD
+495 IIPASVTKLSAD
-507 CISGTPNLTTIIC
+507 CISATPNLTTIIC
-520 LGTKPAEFRP
+520 LGTVPAEFKP

-540 NQTKTLY
+540 NQLKTLY

-556 KEKWAALLKE
+556 KKQWAALLKE
-566 GNWVVKEIAGL
+566 GNWGVKEWQ
-577 SNVKEGY
+577 N

>member
-35 FFAHVG
+35 FFAHVD
-41 NVDTKTSIDGLKV
+41 NVDTKTSIDGLQV

-68 KHLHNASNPGAY
+68 KHRDNASSPKAY
-80 STTLGIYKLA
+80 ATTLGIYKLA
-90 DDAAGTSVGRFTY
+90 DDAAGTNVGRFTFEK
-103 SSGGEQI
+103 GNEHI
-110 TGDEEFFA
+110 EGDEEFFA

-127 NKSNGYFYVD
+127 HKDNGYFYVD

-160 SNRSVDFKYAGAV
+160 SHRNVDFKYAGAV
-173 IKLRVW
+173 IKLLVW

-194 NLSKKAFTYVKD
+194 NLSKRAFTYVKN
-206 GKWQGLSKAY
+206 GNWQPLSKAY

-240 ITMIIPLAGTKTLK
+240 ITMIIPLAGTNTLK

-267 ELKKKSDLAVVPG
+267 ELKKKSDLDVVPG
-280 TIVTFPV
+280 TVVTFPV

-292 EPDRMFVDGLEGE
+292 DPDRMFVDGLEGE
-305 IDTEWVKTAEKSVK
+305 IDTEWVKTAKDSVR

-327 LSEGNFQKIMEATRN
+327 LSPVDFKKIMEATRN
-342 LHNKDKKIVL
+342 LHDKNKKIVL

-415 LPTTLTKIS
+415 LPSTLTKIS

-429 GCDSLVWKVA
+429 GCDSLIWKVA
-439 DGNKYFKADEKGAL
+439 DGNKSFKADEKGAL
-453 CDFGM
+453 YDYDM
-458 TTLMALNGGS
+458 KTLMVLNGGS
-468 GDSYIVKDGTT
+468 GDSYAVKDGTT

-490 VIKTL
+490 MIKTL

-520 LGTKPAEFRP
+520 LGTKPAEFIP
-530 NSGTNKVGPA
+530 NTGNNKVGPSK
-540 NQTKTLY
+540 QLKTLY

-566 GNWVVKEIAGL
+566 GTWKVKEWR
-577 SNVKEGY
+577 N

>member
-1 MRKLYFAGCVFAAV
+1 MRNLYFVGCVIAAV

-35 FFAHVG
+35 FFAHVD
-41 NVDTKTSIDGLKV
+41 NVDTKTSIDGLQV

-68 KHLHNASNPGAY
+68 NHLDNASSPRAY

-90 DDAAGTSVGRFTY
+90 DNAAGTNVGRFTY

-110 TGDEEFFA
+110 KGDEEFFA

-137 FPMTQY
+137 FPMTQW

-160 SNRSVDFKYAGAV
+160 SDRNVDFKYAGAV

-194 NLSKKAFTYVKD
+194 NLSKRAFTYVKD

-233 DESNPTV
+233 VESDPTV
-240 ITMIIPLAGTKTLK
+240 ITMIIPLAGTKKLT

-261 CERGGS
+261 CEKGGS
-267 ELKKKSDLAVVPG
+267 ELEKKSPLEVKPG
-280 TIVTFPV
+280 TVVTFPV

-305 IDTEWVKTAEKSVK
+305 IDTEWVKTAKDSVR

-342 LHNKDKKIVL
+342 LHDKNKKIVL
-352 DLSGANAKEST
+352 DLSRANAKEST
-363 LKGLNTDNSYVGFC
+363 LEGLNNDNKYVGFC

-387 NISKFYLPEG
+387 NIRKFYLPEG

-406 AYSGYTEIV
+406 SYSGYTEIV
-415 LPTTLTKIS
+415 LPSTLTQIS

-439 DGNKYFKADEKGAL
+439 AGNKSFKVDEKGAL
-453 CDFGM
+453 YDYDM
-458 TTLMALNGGS
+458 KTLMVLNGGS
-468 GDSYIVKDGTT
+468 GDSYTVKDGTT

-495 TIPASVTRLSGD
+495 TIPASVTKLSAD

-520 LGTKPAEFRP
+520 LGTKPAELIP
-530 NSGTNKVGPA
+530 NTGKNKVGPA
-540 NQTKTLY
+540 NQIKTLY

-556 KEKWAALLKE
+556 KEKWAALLAE
-566 GNWVVKEIAGL
+566 GKWEVLQN
-577 SNVKEGY
+577 

>member
-1 MRKLYFAGCVFAAV
+1 MRKLYFAGCVIAV

-35 FFAHVG
+35 FFAHVD
-41 NVDTKTSIDGLKV
+41 NVDTKTSIDGLQV
-54 LWAKK
+54 LWEKK

-68 KHLHNASNPGAY
+68 NHLDNASRPREYA
-80 STTLGIYKLA
+80 TTLGIYKLA
-90 DDAAGTSVGRFTY
+90 DDAAGTNVGRFTY

-110 TGDEEFFA
+110 KGDEEFFA

-160 SNRSVDFKYAGAV
+160 SNRNVDFKYAGAV

-194 NLSKKAFTYVKD
+194 KLSKRAFTFVKD
-206 GKWQGLSKAY
+206 GKWHQKLWNAY
-216 DVNNLNM
+216 SVNNLNM
-223 NMRKPLEISN
+223 NMRNPLEISN
-233 DESNPTV
+233 VESDPTM
-240 ITMIIPLAGTKTLK
+240 ITMVIPLADTTTLT

-261 CERGGS
+261 CEKGGS
-267 ELKKKSDLAVVPG
+267 ELTKKSGLKVKPG
-280 TIVTFPV
+280 TVVTFPV
-287 KELTI
+287 KELII

-305 IDTEWVKTAEKSVK
+305 IDTEWVKTAKDSVK
-319 VTMVPSSK
+319 VTMVSASK
-327 LSEGNFQKIMEATRN
+327 LHEDVFRDIMKATRSLEN
-342 LHNKDKKIVL
+342 KIVL

-429 GCDSLVWKVA
+429 GCDLLIWKVA
-439 DGNKYFKADEKGAL
+439 DGNKSFKADEKGAL
-453 CDFGM
+453 YDYEM
-458 TTLMALNGGS
+458 KTLMVLNGGS

-520 LGTKPAEFRP
+520 LGTKPAEFKP

-540 NQTKTLY
+540 NQTKILY

-556 KEKWAALLKE
+556 KDKWAALLKE
-566 GNWVVKEIAGL
+566 GNWEVKEL
-577 SNVKEGY
+577 

>member
-1 MRKLYFAGCVFAAV
+1 MRKLYFSGCVIAAV

-35 FFAHVG
+35 FFAHVD

-68 KHLHNASNPGAY
+68 KHLHNASNPGEYA
-80 STTLGIYKLA
+80 TTLGIYKLA
-90 DDAAGTSVGRFTY
+90 DDAAGTNVGRFTFEK
-103 SSGGEQI
+103 GNEHI
-110 TGDEEFFA
+110 EGDEEFFA

-154 PMYGIG
+154 PMYGVG
-160 SNRSVDFKYAGAV
+160 SNRNVDFNYAGAV

-194 NLSKKAFTYVKD
+194 NLSKRAFTYVKD

-240 ITMIIPLAGTKTLK
+240 ITMIIPLAGIKTLK

-261 CERGGS
+261 CEKGGS
-267 ELKKKSDLAVVPG
+267 ELKKKSDLEVKPG
-280 TIVTFPV
+280 TVVTFPV
-287 KELTI
+287 KELII

-305 IDTEWVKTAEKSVK
+305 IDTEWVKTAKDSVK
-319 VTMVPSSK
+319 VTMVSASK
-327 LSEGNFQKIMEATRN
+327 LHEDVFRDIMKATRSLEN
-342 LHNKDKKIVL
+342 KIVL
-352 DLSGANAKEST
+352 DLSGANAEKNI
-363 LKGLNTDNSYVGFC
+363 LQGLTDNKYVGFC

-387 NISKFYLPEG
+387 NISKFSLPKG
-397 ITTILNRAF
+397 ITTILNRALS
-406 AYSGYTEIV
+406 YSGYTEIV
-415 LPTTLTKIS
+415 LPSTLTQIS

-429 GCDSLVWKVA
+429 GCDLLRWKVA

-453 CDFGM
+453 YDYEM
-458 TTLMALNGGS
+458 KTLMVLNGGS
-468 GDSYIVKDGTT
+468 GDSYTVKDRTT

-495 TIPASVTRLSGD
+495 TIPASVTKLSAD
-507 CISGTPNLTTIIC
+507 CISGTPNLTTIKC
-520 LGTKPAEFRP
+520 LGTVPAEFKP
-530 NSGTNKVGPA
+530 NTGKNKVGPSDK
-540 NQTKTLY
+540 TKILY
-547 VPKGCVEIY
+547 VPKGCGKNYEA
-556 KEKWAALLKE
+556 KWKALLDE
-566 GNWVVKEIAGL
+566 GNWQVVEQ
-577 SNVKEGY
+577 N

>member
-1 MRKLYFAGCVFAAV
+1 MRKLYFAVCVFAAV
-15 ACLGGCTKTN
+15 ACLGCCTKTN

-35 FFAHVG
+35 FFAHVD

-54 LWAKK
+54 LWREK

-160 SNRSVDFKYAGAV
+160 SNRNVDFKYAGAV

-292 EPDRMFVDGLEGE
+292 DPDRMFVDGSEGE
-305 IDTEWVKTAEKSVK
+305 IDTAWVKTAKDSVK
-319 VTMVPSSK
+319 VTMVSASK
-327 LSEGNFQKIMEATRN
+327 LHEDVFSGIMKATRSLEN
-342 LHNKDKKIVL
+342 KIVL

-429 GCDSLVWKVA
+429 GCDSLRWKVA
-439 DGNKYFKADEKGAL
+439 EGNKSFKADEEGAL
-453 CDFGM
+453 YDYKM
-458 TTLMALNGGS
+458 ETLMVLNGGS
-468 GDSYIVKDGTT
+468 GDSYTVKDGTT

-495 TIPASVTRLSGD
+495 TIPASVTKLSGD
-507 CISGTPNLTTIIC
+507 CISATPNLTTIIC
-520 LGTKPAEFRP
+520 LGTVPAEFKP
-530 NSGTNKVGPA
+530 NSGTNKVGPSKL
-540 NQTKTLY
+540 TKTLY

-556 KEKWAALLKE
+556 KDKWAALLAE
-566 GNWVVKEIAGL
+566 GNWDVKDVKEL
-577 SNVKEGY
+577 QN

>member
-1 MRKLYFAGCVFAAV
+1 MRNLYFVGCVIAAV

-35 FFAHVG
+35 FFAHVD
-41 NVDTKTSIDGLKV
+41 NVDTKTSIDGLQV

-68 KHLHNASNPGAY
+68 NHLDNASSPRAY

-90 DDAAGTSVGRFTY
+90 DNAAGTNVGRFTY

-110 TGDEEFFA
+110 KGDEEFFA

-137 FPMTQY
+137 FPMTQW

-160 SNRSVDFKYAGAV
+160 SDRNVDFKYAGAV

-194 NLSKKAFTYVKD
+194 NLSKRAFTYVKD

-233 DESNPTV
+233 VESDPTV

-267 ELKKKSDLAVVPG
+267 ELKKKSDLKVNPG
-280 TIVTFPV
+280 TVVTFPV

-305 IDTEWVKTAEKSVK
+305 IDTAWVKTAKDSVK
-319 VTMVPSSK
+319 VTMVSASK
-327 LSEGNFQKIMEATRN
+327 LHEDVFSGIMKATRSLEN
-342 LHNKDKKIVL
+342 KIVL

-363 LKGLNTDNSYVGFC
+363 LEGLDNNKYVGFC

-397 ITTILNRAF
+397 IITILNRAF
-406 AYSGYTEIV
+406 AYSDYTEIV
-415 LPTTLTKIS
+415 LPSTLTQIS

-439 DGNKYFKADEKGAL
+439 AGNKSFKADEKGAL
-453 CDFGM
+453 YDFGM
-458 TTLMALNGGS
+458 TTLMVLNGGS
-468 GDSYIVKDGTT
+468 GDGYAVKDGTT

-495 TIPASVTRLSGD
+495 TIPASVTKLSGD

-520 LGTKPAEFRP
+520 RGTVPAEFKP
-530 NSGTNKVGPA
+530 NTGKNKVGPA

-547 VPKGCVEIY
+547 VPKGCAEIY

-566 GNWVVKEIAGL
+566 GNKEGNWEVKEL
-577 SNVKEGY
+577 QN

>member
-1 MRKLYFAGCVFAAV
+1 MRKLYFAVCVFAAV

-35 FFAHVG
+35 FFAHVD
-41 NVDTKTSIDGLKV
+41 NVDTKTSLDGLQV

-59 DSIAIQVTE
+59 DSIAIQVTD
-68 KHLHNASNPGAY
+68 KHHYNASNPGAY
-80 STTLGIYKLA
+80 ATTLGIYKLA
-90 DDAAGTSVGRFTY
+90 DVAAGTNVGRFTY
-103 SSGGEQI
+103 SRGGEQI
-110 TGDEEFFA
+110 TGDEGFFA

-127 NKSNGYFYVD
+127 HKDNGYFYVD

-160 SNRSVDFKYAGAV
+160 SNRNVDFKYAGAV

-194 NLSKKAFTYVKD
+194 NLSRRAFTYVKD

-223 NMRKPLEISN
+223 NMRKPLELSN
-233 DESNPTV
+233 DENNPTV
-240 ITMIIPLAGTKTLK
+240 ITMIIPIAGTKTLK

-267 ELKKKSDLAVVPG
+267 ELKKKSPLDVKSG
-280 TIVTFPV
+280 TVVTFPV

-292 EPDRMFVDGLEGE
+292 EPDRMFVDGSEGE
-305 IDTEWVKTAEKSVK
+305 IDTEWVKTAKESVK

-327 LSEGNFQKIMEATRN
+327 LSPVDFQKIMEATSN
-342 LHNKDKKIVL
+342 LHEKNIKIVL

-363 LKGLNTDNSYVGFC
+363 LAGLTTDNKYVGFC

-387 NISKFYLPEG
+387 NISTFYLPKG

-406 AYSGYTEIV
+406 SYSYYTEIV
-415 LPTTLTKIS
+415 LPSTLTQIS

-429 GCDSLVWKVA
+429 GCDLLRWKVA
-439 DGNKYFKADEKGAL
+439 EGNKSFKADEEGAL
-453 CDFGM
+453 YDFGM
-458 TTLMALNGGS
+458 TTLMVLNGGS

-495 TIPASVTRLSGD
+495 TIPASVKQLSAD

-520 LGTKPAEFRP
+520 LGTEPAEFKP
-530 NSGTNKVGPA
+530 NTGKNKVGPSDKI
-540 NQTKTLY
+540 KTLY

-566 GNWVVKEIAGL
+566 GNWEVKEL
-577 SNVKEGY
+577 

>member
-1 MRKLYFAGCVFAAV
+1 MRKLYFVGCVIAAV

-35 FFAHVG
+35 FFAHVD
-41 NVDTKTSIDGLKV
+41 NVDTKTSIDGLQV

-68 KHLHNASNPGAY
+68 NHLDNASSPRAY
-80 STTLGIYKLA
+80 ATTLGIYKLA
-90 DDAAGTSVGRFTY
+90 DDAAGTNVGRFTY

-110 TGDEEFFA
+110 KGDEEFFA

-137 FPMTQY
+137 FPMTQW

-160 SNRSVDFKYAGAV
+160 SDRNVDFNYAGAV

-179 SKEKTSIHSCVISAD
+179 AEKKDSIHSCVISAD

-206 GKWQGLSKAY
+206 GKWQGLSKSH

-233 DESNPTV
+233 DEGDPTV
-240 ITMIIPLAGTKTLK
+240 ITMIIPLAGTKTLT
-254 NLKFSIN
+254 NLKFSVN
-261 CERGGS
+261 CESGGS
-267 ELKKKSDLAVVPG
+267 ELKKKSGLEVTPG
-280 TIVTFPV
+280 TVVTFPV
-287 KELTI
+287 TKLTI
-292 EPDRMFVDGLEGE
+292 VPDRMFVDGLEGE
-305 IDTEWVKTAEKSVK
+305 IDTEWVKTAKDSVR
-319 VTMVPSSK
+319 VTMVPASK
-327 LSEGNFQKIMEATRN
+327 LSIVDFHDIMEATRN
-342 LHNKDKKIVL
+342 LHDENKKIVL
-352 DLSGANAKEST
+352 DLSRANAKEST
-363 LKGLNTDNSYVGFC
+363 LEGLNNDNKYVGFC

-397 ITTILNRAF
+397 LTTILNRAF

-429 GCDSLVWKVA
+429 GCDSLVWKIA
-439 DGNKYFKADEKGAL
+439 DGNKSFKADEKGAL
-453 CDFGM
+453 YDYGM
-458 TTLMALNGGS
+458 KTLMVLNGGS
-468 GDSYIVKDGTT
+468 GDSYTVKDGTT
-479 TIREWALYENS
+479 KIREWALYENS

-495 TIPASVTRLSGD
+495 TIPASVTELSAD

-520 LGTKPAEFRP
+520 RGTVPAEFKP
-530 NSGTNKVGPA
+530 NTGKNKVGPA

-547 VPKGCVEIY
+547 VPKGCGKDYEA
-556 KEKWAALLKE
+556 KWKILLNE
-566 GNWVVKEIAGL
+566 GNWQVVEQ
-577 SNVKEGY
+577 N

>member
-35 FFAHVG
+35 FFAHVD

-80 STTLGIYKLA
+80 ATTLGIYKLA
-90 DDAAGTSVGRFTY
+90 DDAAGTNVGRFTY
-103 SSGGEQI
+103 SSGEQI
-110 TGDEEFFA
+110 EGNEEFFA

-127 NKSNGYFYVD
+127 HKDNGYFYVD

-160 SNRSVDFKYAGAV
+160 INRNVDFKYAGAV

-179 SKEKTSIHSCVISAD
+179 SKEETSIHSCVISAD
-194 NLSKKAFTYVKD
+194 NLSKRAFTYVKD
-206 GKWQGLSKAY
+206 GTWQGLSKSY

-223 NMRKPLEISN
+223 KMRKPLEISN
-233 DESNPTV
+233 DENNPTV
-240 ITMIIPLAGTKTLK
+240 ITMIIPLAGTRKLK

-267 ELKKKSDLAVVPG
+267 ELKKKSDLDVVPG

-287 KELTI
+287 KELI
-292 EPDRMFVDGLEGE
+292 IDPDRMFVDGLEGE
-305 IDTEWVKTAEKSVK
+305 IDTEWVKTAKDSVK
-319 VTMVPSSK
+319 VTMVSASK
-327 LSEGNFQKIMEATRN
+327 LHEGDFRDIMIATRSLEN
-342 LHNKDKKIVL
+342 KIVL
-352 DLSGANAKEST
+352 DLSGANAENNKLE
-363 LKGLNTDNSYVGFC
+363 GLTTDNKYVGFC

-406 AYSGYTEIV
+406 SYSGYTEIV
-415 LPTTLTKIS
+415 LPSTLTQIS

-429 GCDSLVWKVA
+429 GCDSLRWKVA
-439 DGNKYFKADEKGAL
+439 EGNKSFKADEKGAL
-453 CDFGM
+453 YDFGM

-468 GDSYIVKDGTT
+468 GDSYTVKDGTT

-495 TIPASVTRLSGD
+495 TIPASVTKLSGN
-507 CISGTPNLTTIIC
+507 CISATPNLTTIIC
-520 LGTKPAEFRP
+520 LGTKPAEFIP
-530 NSGTNKVGPA
+530 NSGTNKVGPSK
-540 NQTKTLY
+540 QIKTLY
-547 VPKGCVEIY
+547 VPKGCGKDYEA
-556 KEKWAALLKE
+556 KWKTLLDE
-566 GNWVVKEIAGL
+566 GNWQVVER
-577 SNVKEGY
+577 N

>member
-1 MRKLYFAGCVFAAV
+1 MRNLYFVGCVIAAV
-15 ACLGGCTKTN
+15 ACFGGCTKTN

-35 FFAHVG
+35 FFAHVD
-41 NVDTKTSIDGLKV
+41 NVDTKTSINGLQV

-59 DSIAIQVTE
+59 DSIAIQVT
-68 KHLHNASNPGAY
+68 KNHLDNASRPREYA
-80 STTLGIYKLA
+80 TTLGIYKLA
-90 DDAAGTSVGRFTY
+90 DDAAGTNVGKFTY

-110 TGDEEFFA
+110 KGDEEFFA

-154 PMYGIG
+154 PMYGVG
-160 SNRSVDFKYAGAV
+160 TNRNVSFNYAGAV

-179 SKEKTSIHSCVISAD
+179 AEKKDSIHSCVISAD

-206 GKWQGLSKAY
+206 GKWQGLSNSH

-240 ITMIIPLAGTKTLK
+240 IAMIIPLAGTKTLT
-254 NLKFSIN
+254 NLKFSVN
-261 CERGGS
+261 CESGGS
-267 ELKKKSDLAVVPG
+267 ELKKKSGLEVKPG
-280 TIVTFPV
+280 TVVTFPV
-287 KELTI
+287 TKLTI
-292 EPDRMFVDGLEGE
+292 VPDRMFVDGLEGE
-305 IDTEWVKTAEKSVK
+305 IDTEWVKTAKDSVR
-319 VTMVPSSK
+319 VTMVPASK
-327 LSEGNFQKIMEATRN
+327 LSIVDFHDIMEATRN
-342 LHNKDKKIVL
+342 LHDENKKIVL
-352 DLSGANAKEST
+352 DLSRANAKEST
-363 LKGLNTDNSYVGFC
+363 LEGLNNDNKYVGFC

-415 LPTTLTKIS
+415 LPSTLTKIS

-429 GCDSLVWKVA
+429 GCDSLRWKVA
-439 DGNKYFKADEKGAL
+439 EGNKSFKADEKGAL
-453 CDFGM
+453 YDFGM
-458 TTLMALNGGS
+458 TTLMVLNGGS
-468 GDSYIVKDGTT
+468 GDSYTVKDGTT

-495 TIPASVTRLSGD
+495 TIPASVTKLSAD

-520 LGTKPAEFRP
+520 LGTKPAEFIP
-530 NSGTNKVGPA
+530 NTGKNKVGPA
-540 NQTKTLY
+540 NQIKTLY
-547 VPKGCVEIY
+547 VPNGCVEIY
-556 KEKWAALLKE
+556 KKMWAVLLAEGKWE
-566 GNWVVKEIAGL
+566 VKE
-577 SNVKEGY
+577 VKELQN

>member
-35 FFAHVG
+35 FFAHVD

-54 LWAKK
+54 LWREK

-68 KHLHNASNPGAY
+68 KHLHNVSSPGAY
-80 STTLGIYKLA
+80 ATTLGIYKLA
-90 DDAAGTSVGRFTY
+90 DDAAGTNVGRFTY

-110 TGDEEFFA
+110 KGDEEFFA

-160 SNRSVDFKYAGAV
+160 SNRNVDFKYAGAV
-173 IKLRVW
+173 IKLLVW

-194 NLSKKAFTYVKD
+194 NLSKRAFTFVTD
-206 GKWQGLSKAY
+206 GKWHQKLCNAHT
-216 DVNNLNM
+216 VQNLNM
-223 NMRKPLEISN
+223 KMRNPLEISN
-233 DESNPTV
+233 VESDPTV
-240 ITMIIPLAGTKTLK
+240 ITMIIPLADTTILK

-261 CERGGS
+261 CEKGGS
-267 ELKKKSDLAVVPG
+267 ELTKKSGLRVKPG
-280 TIVTFPV
+280 TVVTFPV

-305 IDTEWVKTAEKSVK
+305 IDTEWVKTAKDTVR
-319 VTMVPSSK
+319 VTMVPSSRLRK
-327 LSEGNFQKIMEATRN
+327 NTFKDIVEATRN
-342 LHNKDKKIVL
+342 LINKNKKIVL
-352 DLSGANAKEST
+352 DLSGAIADTST
-363 LKGLNTDNSYVGFC
+363 LEGLNNNNKYVGFC
-377 GGSNRDNGIK
+377 GGTNRDNGIK

-429 GCDSLVWKVA
+429 GCDLLRWKVA
-439 DGNKYFKADEKGAL
+439 KGNKSFKADEEGAL
-453 CDFGM
+453 YDFGM
-458 TTLMALNGGS
+458 TTLMVLNGGS
-468 GDSYIVKDGTT
+468 GDSYTVKNGTT

-495 TIPASVTRLSGD
+495 TIPASVTKLSAD

-520 LGTKPAEFRP
+520 LGTKPAEFIP
-530 NSGTNKVGPA
+530 NTGKNKVGPA
-540 NQTKTLY
+540 NQRKTLY

-556 KEKWAALLKE
+556 KKQWAALLAE
-566 GNWVVKEIAGL
+566 GNWDVKDVKEWP
-577 SNVKEGY
+577 N

>member
-1 MRKLYFAGCVFAAV
+1 MRNLYFAGCVIAAV

-35 FFAHVG
+35 FFAHVD
-41 NVDTKTSIDGLKV
+41 NVDTKTSINGLQV
-54 LWAKK
+54 LWEKK
-59 DSIAIQVTE
+59 DSIAIQVT
-68 KHLHNASNPGAY
+68 KNHLDNASRPREYA
-80 STTLGIYKLA
+80 TTLGIYKLA
-90 DDAAGTSVGRFTY
+90 DDAAGTNVGRFTY

-110 TGDEEFFA
+110 KGDEEFFA

-160 SNRSVDFKYAGAV
+160 SNRNVDFKYAGAV

-194 NLSKKAFTYVKD
+194 NLSKRAFTYVKN
-206 GKWQGLSKAY
+206 GNWQRLWNAY
-216 DVNNLNM
+216 SVNNLNM

-233 DESNPTV
+233 IESDPTV
-240 ITMIIPLAGTKTLK
+240 ITMVIPLADTTKLT

-261 CERGGS
+261 CEKGGS
-267 ELKKKSDLAVVPG
+267 ELEKKSPLEVTPG
-280 TIVTFPV
+280 TVVTFPV

-305 IDTEWVKTAEKSVK
+305 IDTEWVKTAKDSVR

-342 LHNKDKKIVL
+342 LHDKNKKIVL
-352 DLSGANAKEST
+352 DLSGANSKEST

-377 GGSNRDNGIK
+377 GGSNRDKGIK

-406 AYSGYTEIV
+406 SYSGYTEIV
-415 LPTTLTKIS
+415 LPSTLTQIS

-439 DGNKYFKADEKGAL
+439 KGNKSFKADEKGAL
-453 CDFGM
+453 YDFGM

-468 GDSYIVKDGTT
+468 GDSYIVKDRTT

-495 TIPASVTRLSGD
+495 TIPASVTKLSAD
-507 CISGTPNLTTIIC
+507 CISGTPNLTTIKC
-520 LGTKPAEFRP
+520 LGTVPAEFKP
-530 NSGTNKVGPA
+530 NTGKNKVGPA

-547 VPKGCVEIY
+547 VPTGCGKNYEAEW
-556 KEKWAALLKE
+556 KTLLDE
-566 GNWVVKEIAGL
+566 GNWKVVEQ
-577 SNVKEGY
+577 N

>member
-1 MRKLYFAGCVFAAV
+1 MRNLYFVGCVIAAV

-35 FFAHVG
+35 FFAHVD
-41 NVDTKTSIDGLKV
+41 NVDTKTSINGLQV

-68 KHLHNASNPGAY
+68 KHLHNASSPRAY
-80 STTLGIYKLA
+80 ATTLGIYKLA
-90 DDAAGTSVGRFTY
+90 DDAAGTNVGRFTFA
-103 SSGGEQI
+103 GGDEFI
-110 TGDEEFFA
+110 DGDEEFFA

-127 NKSNGYFYVD
+127 NKGNGYFYVD

-160 SNRSVDFKYAGAV
+160 SNRNVDFKYAGAV
-173 IKLRVW
+173 IKLLVW
-179 SKEKTSIHSCVISAD
+179 SKEKTSIHSCVISAG
-194 NLSKKAFTYVKD
+194 NLSKRAFTYVKD
-206 GKWQGLSKAY
+206 RKWQPLSKAY

-223 NMRKPLEISN
+223 NMRNPLEISN

-267 ELKKKSDLAVVPG
+267 ELTKKSGLPVKPG
-280 TIVTFPV
+280 TVVTFPV

-305 IDTEWVKTAEKSVK
+305 IDTAWVKTAKDSVK
-319 VTMVPSSK
+319 VTMVSASK
-327 LSEGNFQKIMEATRN
+327 LLEDIFSGIMKATRSLEN
-342 LHNKDKKIVL
+342 KIVL

-439 DGNKYFKADEKGAL
+439 AGNKSFKADEKGAL
-453 CDFGM
+453 YDYDM
-458 TTLMALNGGS
+458 KTLMVLNGGS
-468 GDSYIVKDGTT
+468 GDSYAVKDGTT

-495 TIPASVTRLSGD
+495 TIPASVKQLSAD

-520 LGTKPAEFRP
+520 LGTVPAEFKP

-540 NQTKTLY
+540 NQTKILY

-556 KEKWAALLKE
+556 TEKWAPLLKE
-566 GNWVVKEIAGL
+566 GNWEVKEWQ
-577 SNVKEGY
+577 N